1 MKTKIS
7 YGWLAALALL
17 ASCSTPDKIG
27 LLRDLEYNLP
37 ETAIPAPEL
46 KLKVDDRISIQV
58 FSEQLEL
65 AAPFNSAGIQV
76 EGETASLLSYTYG
89 VDARGDIDFPVLGE
103 IHVEGLTLKQVQQI
117 IADQIIQKG
126 YIKQPVV
133 KADLINF
140 KVTVL
145 GELGQQEI
153 EVEGNSITLLQVL
166 SNLSYDTEKAKIPDV
181 MVIRT
186 ENGER
191 TAYTVNLQSKDLFNS
206 PVFYLQ
212 QNDIVY
218 VKPRGIRLSTGGDV
232 FLKYFSPA
240 MSAVSSLAVI
250 LLWLSR

>member
-7 YGWLAALALL
+7 YGWLLAVALL
-17 ASCSTPDKIG
+17 ASCSTPEKLG

-76 EGETASLLSYTYG
+76 EGETASLLSATYG
-89 VDARGDIDFPVLGE
+89 VDARGDIDFPVLGQ
-103 IHVEGLTLKQVQQI
+103 IHVEGLTLKQVQQA

-126 YIKQPVV
+126 YIKEPVV

-166 SNLSYDTEKAKIPDV
+166 SNLSNENENAKIPDV

-191 TAYTVNLQSKDLFNS
+191 TAYTVNLQTKDLFNS

-218 VKPRGIRLSTGGDV
+218 IKPRGLRLSNGGDM
-232 FLKYFSPA
+232 FLKFFTPL
-240 MSAVSSLAVI
+240 MSTVSSILYILA
-250 LLWLSR
+250 LFNR

>member
-7 YGWLAALALL
+7 YGWLAAIALL
-17 ASCSTPDKIG
+17 ASCSTPEKIG

-76 EGETASLLSYTYG
+76 EGETASLLSATYG
-89 VDARGDIDFPVLGE
+89 VDARGDIDFPVLGQ
-103 IHVEGLTLKQVQQI
+103 IHVEGQTLKEVQKT
-117 IADQIIQKG
+117 IADLIIQRG
-126 YIKQPVV
+126 YIKEPVV
-133 KADLINF
+133 KADLVNF

-145 GELGQQEI
+145 GQLGQKEI
-153 EVEGNSITLLQVL
+153 DVEGNSINLLQVL
-166 SNLSYDTEKAKIPDV
+166 SGLANDNESAKIPDV

-191 TAYTVNLQSKDLFNS
+191 TAYTVNLQTKDLFNS

-218 VKPRGIRLSTGGDV
+218 VKPRGLRLSNGGDV
-232 FLKYFSPA
+232 FLKFFTPL
-240 MSAVSSLAVI
+240 MSTVSSVLYILA
-250 LLWLSR
+250 LFNR

>member
-1 MKTKIS
+1 M
-7 YGWLAALALL
+7 
-17 ASCSTPDKIG
+17 
-27 LLRDLEYNLP
+27 
-37 ETAIPAPEL
+37 
-46 KLKVDDRISIQV
+46 DDRISIQV

-76 EGETASLLSYTYG
+76 EGETASLLSATYG
-89 VDARGDIDFPVLGE
+89 VDARGDIDFPVLGQ
-103 IHVEGLTLKQVQQI
+103 IHVEGLTLKQVQQA

-126 YIKQPVV
+126 YIKEPVV

-166 SNLSYDTEKAKIPDV
+166 SNLSNENENAKIPDV

-191 TAYTVNLQSKDLFNS
+191 TAYTVNLQTKDLFNS

-218 VKPRGIRLSTGGDV
+218 IKPRGLRLSNGGDM
-232 FLKYFSPA
+232 FLKFFTPL
-240 MSAVSSLAVI
+240 MSTVSSILYILA
-250 LLWLSR
+250 LFNR